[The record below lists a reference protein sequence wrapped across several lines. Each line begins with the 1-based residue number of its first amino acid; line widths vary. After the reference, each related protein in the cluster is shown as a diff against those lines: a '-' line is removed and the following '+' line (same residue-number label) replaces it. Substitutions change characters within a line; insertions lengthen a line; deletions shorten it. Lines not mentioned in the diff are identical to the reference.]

1 MINWKLLKEVK
12 EHLRGLHN
20 QKIEIL
26 SQDEIEDLR
35 FNMHIINKQS
45 KRILEKTNKILEQ
58 DNIFPI
64 KP

>member
-20 QKIEIL
+20 QKIETL
-26 SQDEIEDLR
+26 PQDEIVDLR
-35 FNMHIINKQS
+35 FNMHIINKQA
-45 KRILEKTNKILEQ
+45 KRIIKKTNEHLKKDHIL
-58 DNIFPI
+58 PI